1 MRELSNVLKVYKY
14 TATGNSFVIVDATQI
29 NLNDLQKEEIVLE
42 VVEDRDGV
50 IFVEKADESYF
61 MDYFNRDGKR
71 ASFCGNGSRAFLK
84 FLMEHFG
91 LSGKV
96 SIRTNAGLLVGRA
109 DAEISVQM
117 PKPVFEK
124 MLLPEELAGFEGAF
138 ITVGVPHVVL
148 NVGADIWDFDMG
160 IAQELRHK
168 FNANVNVFNVLD
180 SKLFEVRTFERG
192 VERETLSCGSG
203 TTATGYFIK
212 YYLNKDT
219 LIPDKL
225 VAKTKGG
232 ILTLSFE
239 SDGIYLGGGV
249 VNE

>member
-1 MRELSNVLKVYKY
+1 MFKAYKY
-14 TATGNSFVIVDATQI
+14 TATGNSFVIVDATET
-29 NLNDLQKEEIVLE
+29 NLDDSQKEDVVLK

-50 IFVEKADESYF
+50 IFVEKSDSSYF

-96 SIRTNAGLLVGRA
+96 SIKTNAGLLVGRA
-109 DAEISVQM
+109 EAEISVQM
-117 PKPVFEK
+117 PQPVFER
-124 MLLPEELAGFEGAF
+124 MLFPEELAGFEGAF
-138 ITVGVPHVVL
+138 ITVGVPHIVL
-148 NVGADIWDFDMG
+148 NIGAEIWNFDMG

-168 FNANVNVFNVLD
+168 FNANVNLFRVLD
-180 SKLFEVRTFERG
+180 SKSFEVRTFERG

-212 YYLNKDT
+212 YYLNMDT
-219 LIPDKL
+219 SIPDKL
-225 VAKTKGG
+225 VARTKGG
-232 ILTLSFE
+232 VLTLSFE
-239 SDGIYLGGGV
+239 SDGVYLGGGV